1 MVHGRKLTGRAG
13 VSAAVVRG
21 SWAPPLGDLWPGV
34 DPPGGMREL
43 GYLSTTV
50 SGAKALIHR
59 GNTHDRWK
67 LLGHNE
73 MCEGYNRT
81 WTALATKSND
91 AI

>member
-1 MVHGRKLTGRAG
+1 MKGLYLGSGCGEVKQGRKGASKVCVG
-13 VSAAVVRG
+13 KHM
-21 SWAPPLGDLWPGV
+21 PQN
-34 DPPGGMREL
+34 DPTQEAREL

-59 GNTHDRWK
+59 NNTRDRWK

-73 MCEGYNRT
+73 MCKGCNRT
-81 WTALATKSND
+81 WTALAAKSND

>member
-1 MVHGRKLTGRAG
+1 MGSGGHTTGEVKQGRKGASKVYVG
-13 VSAAVVRG
+13 KHMSEN
-21 SWAPPLGDLWPGV
+21 
-34 DPPGGMREL
+34 DPTQEAREL